1 MTTFLEQDGQD
12 KQDKQDNLLSKLP
25 QGSTAKQMPLILN
38 ILDILSIL
46 LPNAMRTTEMRTTE
60 KQKTATENRQASLI
74 CTVGALCKRANVDIN
89 NVH

>member
-25 QGSTAKQMPLILN
+25 QGSTAKQISLILN
-38 ILDILSIL
+38 ILVILSIL
-46 LPNAMRTTEMRTTE
+46 LPNAMRTTE